1 MSNARRGA
9 PHKKGLNYFP
19 KMIDF
24 YDDDKIIDL
33 LEKYGPLGVTIY
45 DVILTIVYHNGY
57 YVELSKDKLSRMV
70 IRKIGNRWVKQK
82 VVVQVIQFCADI
94 GLLCDELLTQNVITS
109 VGIQTRY
116 QEIALK
122 QLKRQL
128 YNDKYWLLDREKIED
143 PLLKLPKNGISSEI
157 NGINSE
163 ESQLNSELNTPRK
176 EEKRKEYIYYGN
188 PELDS
193 IFKMY
198 IAMRNSS
205 QKNPLLPEQIQIL
218 KEELDQAGEDD
229 AERIGICKR
238 AFAGGYKSFFPDK
251 KKEKRDSAASK
262 KNAFHNFDQREYD
275 FNELEKR
282 LTGRKQ

>member
-1 MSNARRGA
+1 MSKARRGA

-57 YVELSKDKLSRMV
+57 YVELSKDRLSRMV
-70 IRKIGNRWVKQK
+70 IRKIGNRWVKQR

-94 GLLCDELLTQNVITS
+94 GLLCNDLLSQNVITS

-122 QLKRQL
+122 QLKRRL
-128 YNDKYWLLDREKIED
+128 YNDRYWLLGKEETGE
-143 PLLKLPKNGISSEI
+143 PLLKSPKNGISSEI

-163 ESQLNSELNTPRK
+163 ENQLNSELNTPRK
-176 EEKRKEYIYYGN
+176 EEKRKEYIYYDN

-193 IFKMY
+193 VFKMY
-198 IAMRNSS
+198 IAMRNSN
-205 QKNPLLPEQIQIL
+205 QKNPLMPEQIEIL

-229 AERIGICKR
+229 AERIGICRR
-238 AFAGGYKSFFPDK
+238 AFAGEYKSFFPK
-251 KKEKRDSAASK
+251 KKNSRKDVSGGGRNS
-262 KNAFHNFDQREYD
+262 FHNFEQRDYD
-275 FNELEKR
+275 YDDLERQLKSKR
-282 LTGRKQ
+282 